1 MFCTCSRIWS
11 ISTFSSTAMLL
22 VRASTAFEHRGLVFP
37 APDGAARMNRVPRT
51 GPVIGVSGFGMREYK
66 SRPQHNEA
74 NRNRFCESRIP
85 NSQSRL
91 LNVLHL
97 LADLVDQ
104 HLQLHRDVAGARVDG
119 FRAQGVGFAV
129 ELLQQE
135 VQAAADR
142 LFLGEDATD
151 LDDVAVEAGGLLV
164 GVEVLQP

>member
-1 MFCTCSRIWS
+1 M
-11 ISTFSSTAMLL
+11 MLD
-22 VRASTAFEHRGLVFP
+22 FP
-37 APDGAARMNRVPRT
+37 APDGAATMNRVPRT
-51 GPVIGVSGFGMREYK
+51 GPGIRDSGFGIREDK
-66 SRPQHNEA
+66 SLPQHYEA

-135 VQAAADR
+135 VQARSEEHTSELQSLMRISYAVFYSKKKNNEEGQKPKKRSGLQETISDGKETHTTR
-142 LFLGEDATD
+142 LNLM
-151 LDDVAVEAGGLLV
+151 
-164 GVEVLQP
+164 

>member
-1 MFCTCSRIWS
+1 
-11 ISTFSSTAMLL
+11 
-22 VRASTAFEHRGLVFP
+22 
-37 APDGAARMNRVPRT
+37 MNRVPRT
-51 GPVIGVSGFGMREYK
+51 GPGIRDSGFGIREDK
-66 SRPQHNEA
+66 SLPQHYEA

-97 LADLVDQ
+97 LADLADQ

-129 ELLQQE
+129 ELLRQE

-142 LFLGEDATD
+142 LFLGDDASD
-151 LDDVAVEAGGLLV
+151 VDDVAGGAVRTEGQTSELQSLMRRSYAGFCLTQKITQRLLR
-164 GVEVLQP
+164 

>member
-1 MFCTCSRIWS
+1 MLRRPTR
-11 ISTFSSTAMLL
+11 STRTDTL
-22 VRASTAFEHRGLVFP
+22 FP
-37 APDGAARMNRVPRT
+37 YTTLFR
-51 GPVIGVSGFGMREYK
+51 SGIREDK
-66 SRPQHNEA
+66 SLPQHYEA

-142 LFLGEDATD
+142 LFLGDDATD
-151 LDDVAVEAGGLLV
+151 LDDVAVEA
-164 GVEVLQP
+164 VELPVDVERLQPQHPFLIPPPGHGRPLPVRHAPVTP

>member
-1 MFCTCSRIWS
+1 MRISDWRSDVCSS
-11 ISTFSSTAMLL
+11 YL
-22 VRASTAFEHRGLVFP
+22 
-37 APDGAARMNRVPRT
+37 
-51 GPVIGVSGFGMREYK
+51 
-66 SRPQHNEA
+66 
-74 NRNRFCESRIP
+74 FCESRIP

-151 LDDVAVEAGGLLV
+151 LDDVAVEAAELLV
-164 GVEVLQP
+164 AVELLPPQQIGRAYGWVR